1 MDRIRYHFRGLALID
16 KATRPQS
23 AHARPP
29 NDIFSQQKCGLQTAS
44 GSGFLKFG
52 FQVAKLHLFLLTLS
66 MTALL

>member
-44 GSGFLKFG
+44 GFLKFG
-52 FQVAKLHLFLLTLS
+52 IQVAKLHLFLPTLS